1 MWMISP
7 PSLFDL
13 FSPQLRV
20 MFTRRNK
27 SDAVL
32 SYDWFIAS
40 LFFYIQRWPVYIYSI
55 YSDRGR
61 PSADV
66 RG

>member
-40 LFFYIQRWPVYIYSI
+40 LFFYIQPWPVSI
-55 YSDRGR
+55 YI
-61 PSADV
+61 
-66 RG
+66 

>member
-40 LFFYIQRWPVYIYSI
+40 LFSISSAGPSIYIYI
-55 YSDRGR
+55 
-61 PSADV
+61 
-66 RG
+66 